1 MFYGGYNRFGG
12 FNVGMHHKV
21 NAVQGAGVFPVY
33 FFFFAG
39 DVRIVVVITHAGD
52 FYNVRI
58 HRIDKRTG
66 YHIQFVGFGYRDKGV
81 GFRDAGFFKRSQI
94 VAGRLNY
101 HTVQAVRNKAH
112 SFFVA
117 FDDDNVVFFG
127 NQAPGKLNARKACA
141 DNNDFHSVPAF
152 ELSLET
158 FRLERPLKDAAAAE
172 VKTTAAA
179 ASARVLDTRTAHI
192 SAGGMASAKTSAPS
206 TKNA

>member
-1 MFYGGYNRFGG
+1 MFYGRYNRFGG
-12 FNVGMHHKV
+12 FNVGVYHKV
-21 NAVQGAGVFPVY
+21 NTVQGATAFPVY

-39 DVRIVVVITHAGD
+39 DIGIVVVITHAGD
-52 FYNVRI
+52 FNDVRI

-66 YHIQFVGFGYRDKGV
+66 YHIQFVGFGYRDKGI
-81 GFRDAGFFKRSQI
+81 GFRNAGFFERSQI
-94 VAGRLNY
+94 IAGRLNY

-112 SFFVA
+112 GFFVA
-117 FDDDNVVFFG
+117 FNDDDVVFFG
-127 NQAPGKLNARKACA
+127 DQAPGKLNARKPGA
-141 DNNDFHSVPAF
+141 DNNDFHSTPAF

-192 SAGGMASAKTSAPS
+192 RAGGTAPAITNAPS